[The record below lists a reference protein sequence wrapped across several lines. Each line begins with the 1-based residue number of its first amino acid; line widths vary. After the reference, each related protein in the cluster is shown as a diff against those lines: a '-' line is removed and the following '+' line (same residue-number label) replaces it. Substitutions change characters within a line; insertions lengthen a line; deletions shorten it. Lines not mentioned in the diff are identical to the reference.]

1 MNAASLYQDLVRTTA
16 STAVGFVHS
25 EVARGDTHST
35 LRNKLAGD
43 CWGLLGIAGPSDK
56 YQINPSGSSSE

>member
-43 CWGLLGIAGPSDK
+43 CWGLLALLTNIKLIHLDHHPSR
-56 YQINPSGSSSE
+56 